1 MKDNIGSDLNLED
14 CFGVEELASLVDQKI
29 ANLLRNNVWRQK
41 ILTSPYS
48 HEDDDPSWG
57 VVELAGRVD
66 KAYLIF
72 NMSNVCIKTTTQII
86 EEVKNNNA
94 QEDELTV
101 CNIGANKGLS
111 SLNSATSMACGII
124 VKGIIFSIT
133 IDIFPIIDISDHLE
147 V

>member
-1 MKDNIGSDLNLED
+1 MMRTI
-14 CFGVEELASLVDQKI
+14 
-29 ANLLRNNVWRQK
+29 
-41 ILTSPYS
+41 
-48 HEDDDPSWG
+48 
-57 VVELAGRVD
+57 
-66 KAYLIF
+66 
-72 NMSNVCIKTTTQII
+72 
-86 EEVKNNNA
+86 
-94 QEDELTV
+94 LTV